1 MAIKMKQKD
10 GINKFKWQN
19 GNFKEAPGRN
29 QSERGLKA
37 SRGEFLWCHVETRA
51 SLGSRRFALPGVTR
65 FEYKVPPM

>member
-19 GNFKEAPGRN
+19 GNFKEAPERN
-29 QSERGLKA
+29 QSERGLKRGIPLVPC
-37 SRGEFLWCHVETRA
+37 RGE
-51 SLGSRRFALPGVTR
+51 SLSGSRRFALPGVTR